1 MKSKYF
7 QIIVSCLWISGF
19 NLNASDPNQS
29 LAKKGNFKPAIVELS
44 SAEEAAV
51 LKKGGVSVPAGFEA
65 TLFAPWQTANY
76 PVYVAAA
83 PNGDLY
89 VSSDGC
95 GSL

>member
-1 MKSKYF
+1 MTALIGNPSTQY
-7 QIIVSCLWISGF
+7 
-19 NLNASDPNQS
+19 PS
-29 LAKKGNFKPAIVELS
+29 LAKSGNFKPSIVMLS
-44 SAEEAAV
+44 PAEEEAIMQ
-51 LKKGGVSVPAGFEA
+51 KGGVSVPEGFEA

-95 GSL
+95 GSLGRMRIVEGFSD